1 MKSSKKKK
9 RIKELYRKGYNSS
22 EIARIITKE
31 NRAEGIFKVTTRE
44 AIKKCIQRNFKEY
57 KKEHKINAAA
67 RKEVIKAVDYESKK
81 YIGDKALILKNRSVY
96 ETKKDGDIV
105 LKKEKDINFVFAGD
119 MPKRLVNENKVKN
132 KKSDIELDKSIFELV
147 NKHYGEL
154 A

>member
-81 YIGDKALILKNRSVY
+81 YIGDRALILKNRSVY

-105 LKKEKDINFVFAGD
+105 LKKKKILILFLLEICQSDWLMKI
-119 MPKRLVNENKVKN
+119 KLKIKN
-132 KKSDIELDKSIFELV
+132 QIL
-147 NKHYGEL
+147 N
-154 A
+154 

>member
-57 KKEHKINAAA
+57 KKNIRLMQLQE
-67 RKEVIKAVDYESKK
+67 KK
-81 YIGDKALILKNRSVY
+81 L
-96 ETKKDGDIV
+96 
-105 LKKEKDINFVFAGD
+105 
-119 MPKRLVNENKVKN
+119 
-132 KKSDIELDKSIFELV
+132 
-147 NKHYGEL
+147 
-154 A
+154 

>member
-9 RIKELYRKGYNSS
+9 RIKELYRKGYGSA
-22 EIARIITKE
+22 EITKIITKE
-31 NRAEGIFKVTTRE
+31 NRAEGIFKVTTKE

-57 KKEHKINAAA
+57 KKEHKINAAT

-81 YIGDKALILKNRSVY
+81 YIGDRALILKNRSVY
-96 ETKKDGDIV
+96 ETKYDGDIV
-105 LKKEKDINFVFAGD
+105 LKKEKDIKCAFTGD

-132 KKSDIELDKSIFELV
+132 KKSVIEIDKNILEMV

>member
-57 KKEHKINAAA
+57 KKEHKINAVA
-67 RKEVIKAVDYESKK
+67 RKEVIKAVD
-81 YIGDKALILKNRSVY
+81 Y

>member
-57 KKEHKINAAA
+57 KKEHKINAVA
-67 RKEVIKAVDYESKK
+67 RKEVIKAVDYEAKK
-81 YIGDKALILKNRSVY
+81 YIGDRALILKNRSVY

-105 LKKEKDINFVFAGD
+105 LKKKKILILFLLEICQRDWLMKI
-119 MPKRLVNENKVKN
+119 KLKIKN
-132 KKSDIELDKSIFELV
+132 QIL
-147 NKHYGEL
+147 N
-154 A
+154 